1 MRTTTTARILAPALA
16 LGAFIAPRLAASEP
30 VMVGTQVSVYEA
42 SRQQVRLVRWAV
54 SRYEDAGLEAP
65 RVEIH
70 FHGDGSGCDD
80 HVGFARGGRVD
91 ICDTLVNTMTR
102 HLMLHEMGHIWLDQN
117 LTAPAREQFLRVRG
131 LRAWNSSSDPWR
143 LRGYEQAAE
152 ILAWGLG
159 ERILTPMIPDNDPER
174 IALGYELLTG
184 TSIPPAAI

>member
-1 MRTTTTARILAPALA
+1 MEIRTRKMWAAALV
-16 LGAFIAPRLAASEP
+16 AFIAPGLAASEP
-30 VMVGTQVSVYEA
+30 IVVGSHVSAYQA

-70 FHGDGSGCDD
+70 FHGDESGCDG
-80 HVGFARGGRVD
+80 HVAFALGGRVD
-91 ICDTLVNTMTR
+91 ICDTLVNAMTR
-102 HLMLHEMGHIWLDQN
+102 HLVLHETGHIWLDQN
-117 LTAPAREQFLRVRG
+117 LTPPTRERFLRMRG
-131 LRAWNSSSDPWR
+131 LRAWNSSTDPWE

-174 IALGYELLTG
+174 IAASYELLTG
-184 TSIPPAAI
+184 TSIPRAAI

>member
-1 MRTTTTARILAPALA
+1 MEIRTRKMWAAALV
-16 LGAFIAPRLAASEP
+16 AFIAPGLAASEP
-30 VMVGTQVSVYEA
+30 VLVGPHVSVYQA

-117 LTAPAREQFLRVRG
+117 LTAPAREQFLRVEG

-174 IALGYELLTG
+174 TAVDYELLTG